1 MTKIILT
8 GASGL
13 LGRAIAP
20 VLSPDYRLVRLGL
33 RRAGKGIKRLD
44 LLDAS
49 QVSAFIQ
56 VEKPDIIIHSAA
68 ERRPDV
74 SQKDPAGTLAL
85 NVGVTRH
92 LAQLSC
98 QTGAWMIYLSTNYV
112 FDGKNPPY
120 HPADKTNP
128 LNLYGHSKLEGE
140 IAVWAETDQAC
151 VLRVP
156 TLYGKVEFLG
166 ETSVTQI
173 AEQIQPPDSVSI
185 DHWAI
190 RCPTWVDDVAV
201 VCRQLIDYHLSNPN
215 FSGTFH
221 WSADEPMTKYEIA
234 QIMAEALDYPTSHL
248 VPSTDPPAGA
258 PRPRNCQL
266 DCSDLERLGFGK
278 RTPFRQAIQT
288 SLGIRSS
295 QELTTNPNN

>member
-1 MTKIILT
+1 
-8 GASGL
+8 
-13 LGRAIAP
+13 
-20 VLSPDYRLVRLGL
+20 
-33 RRAGKGIKRLD
+33 
-44 LLDAS
+44 
-49 QVSAFIQ
+49 
-56 VEKPDIIIHSAA
+56 
-68 ERRPDV
+68 
-74 SQKDPAGTLAL
+74 
-85 NVGVTRH
+85 
-92 LAQLSC
+92 
-98 QTGAWMIYLSTNYV
+98 MIYLSTNYV

-120 HPADKTNP
+120 HSADRRNT
-128 LNLYGHSKLEGE
+128 LNLYGQSKLEGE
-140 IAVWAETDQAC
+140 MAVWAESDQAC

-156 TLYGKVEFLG
+156 ALYGKVEFLG
-166 ETSVTQI
+166 ETSITQI
-173 AEQIQPPDSVSI
+173 AEQIRTPGSVSI

-201 VCRQLIDYHLSNPN
+201 VCRQLIAYYLRNSNC
-215 FSGTFH
+215 SGTFH

-234 QIMAEALDYPTSHL
+234 QIMAETLGYPTSHL
-248 VPSTDPPAGA
+248 LPSTDMPTGA